1 MSKVKITINNRV
13 VEAYEGQTVLE
24 AAKNNGIHIPT
35 LCYLKGVTGTGACRV
50 CQVEIEGA
58 KTLAAACVY
67 PVREGL
73 VIKTNSQRALDA
85 RRRVVELIV
94 SNHSKDCLSCIRNT
108 NCELQRLCQE
118 LGVREDAFAGEKSKP
133 TFDEVLN
140 LIGGKVPILIEVKNT
155 NKVGE
160 LETKLLETL
169 RAYNGEYAIESF
181 NPYVLEWFKN
191 NAPDIWRGQLAGY
204 FKGEKLAFIKKF
216 ALKRMLLNKMAKPD
230 FIAYEASHLPNR
242 FVRKYKTLPLIAW
255 TVRSQEEYL
264 RVVKYSDNVIFEN
277 FEPKI

>member
-1 MSKVKITINNRV
+1 MDIFKSWLVERCIAHRGLHNDEFPENSLGAFQNAVDNGYPVELDVHIIADGTLV
-13 VEAYEGQTVLE
+13 VFHDNSLSR
-24 AAKNNGIHIPT
+24 
-35 LCYLKGVTGTGACRV
+35 VTGKDGYIKNLT
-50 CQVEIEGA
+50 
-58 KTLAAACVY
+58 KNDLANY
-67 PVREGL
+67 SLMG
-73 VIKTNSQRALDA
+73 
-85 RRRVVELIV
+85 
-94 SNHSKDCLSCIRNT
+94 SKYTI
-108 NCELQRLCQE
+108 
-118 LGVREDAFAGEKSKP
+118 P